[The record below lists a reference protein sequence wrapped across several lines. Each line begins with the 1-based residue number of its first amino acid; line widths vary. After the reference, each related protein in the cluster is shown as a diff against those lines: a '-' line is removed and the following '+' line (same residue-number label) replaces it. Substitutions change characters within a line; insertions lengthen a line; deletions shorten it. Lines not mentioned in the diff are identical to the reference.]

1 MDQSVN
7 QVGKGSLTYA
17 LNAAVENFDS
27 NSVNYQNEPG
37 NDFCLQLPQGYV
49 LSGEH
54 SIYEQNKHI
63 FFLHNPVEGKSE
75 IGYMENNDC
84 TYREYINADCL
95 NFNIDHPIH
104 KVVHKIT
111 NCTTEIYWTDGINP
125 RRYLDLSE
133 PPYRTES
140 SSGSCDVVTFPDI
153 DCNKLKLQPNFTIPQ
168 ISISEIRNGGDLT
181 AGTYQFA
188 VQYCDSLANGYTSYY
203 SITNPTPIAD
213 TRVSTLDFNY
223 NVGKS
228 IVVNIDNID
237 TTGYYEYFN
246 LAVIKTVNSVS
257 SVELVGTYFIDKTSE
272 RIIYSGQKVSDK
284 QLTILDIF
292 EKFPFYDI
300 AQDLRAV

>member
-1 MDQSVN
+1 
-7 QVGKGSLTYA
+7 
-17 LNAAVENFDS
+17 
-27 NSVNYQNEPG
+27 
-37 NDFCLQLPQGYV
+37 
-49 LSGEH
+49 
-54 SIYEQNKHI
+54 
-63 FFLHNPVEGKSE
+63 
-75 IGYMENNDC
+75 MENNDC
-84 TYREYINADCL
+84 TYRKYINADCL

-153 DCNKLKLQPNFTIPQ
+153 DCNKLKLQPNFKIPQ
-168 ISISEIRNGGDLT
+168 LEVSEIRNGGDLV

-237 TTGYYEYFN
+237 TTGYYEFSCY
-246 LAVIKTVNSVS
+246 KNS
-257 SVELVGTYFIDKTSE
+257 EFCFFCRTS
-272 RIIYSGQKVSDK
+272 GN
-284 QLTILDIF
+284 IL
-292 EKFPFYDI
+292 Y
-300 AQDLRAV
+300 